1 MHRGEVAG
9 SPRSVG
15 NPARCPHGDADTV
28 QLLST
33 VATGGRAPMPVA
45 PAGGDG

>member
-1 MHRGEVAG
+1 
-9 SPRSVG
+9 
-15 NPARCPHGDADTV
+15 V